1 MNRHEFS
8 MLPSLLAIC
17 GTLVVQ
23 PVLFSQSQ
31 PAPAAGQSQNP
42 AFAEIKEDGA
52 LPRVLLIGDS
62 ISIGYT
68 LPTRSLLQGKANV
81 HRIPVNGGP
90 TITALENLD
99 QWLGSGRWDVIH
111 FNWGLHD
118 LRFMEDGKH
127 QVAIEK
133 YEQNLEELVRRL
145 KQTGARLIWAST
157 TPVPNADVNPPRKS
171 SDVIAYNLAAKRV
184 MDNNRIPIDDL
195 YTIVLPRLAELQRPA
210 NVHYTDAGYEVLA
223 EHVAASIRR
232 ALDSRR

>member
-1 MNRHEFS
+1 MNRQLS
-8 MLPSLLAIC
+8 TLPSLLAMC
-17 GTLVVQ
+17 GTLVVE
-23 PVLFSQSQ
+23 PVLFSQGQ
-31 PAPAAGQSQNP
+31 PAPTAQQSPNP
-42 AFAEIKEDGA
+42 AFAEMKEDGA

-90 TITALENLD
+90 TINGLENLN
-99 QWLGSGRWDVIH
+99 QWLGTGKWDVIH

-127 QVAIEK
+127 QVAIDK
-133 YEQNLEELVRRL
+133 YEKNLEELVRRL
-145 KQTGARLIWAST
+145 EQTGARLIWAST
-157 TPVPNADVNPPRKS
+157 TPVPNAEVNPPRKS

-195 YTIVLPRLAELQRPA
+195 YAIVLPRLAELQRPA
-210 NVHYTDAGYEVLA
+210 NVHYTEGGYEFLA